1 MNKQKQII
9 SGIDIGTTKIAVI
22 IAEYDGEH
30 ITILGHGIT
39 PSHGLERGEVV
50 DVPLTRNSI
59 QEAISQAE
67 QKANYNIESV
77 FIGITGEHINGL
89 NYSGVVIID
98 ESSEAEIEER
108 DIVKVRDRTRS
119 ISLPSERKILHVLDQ
134 DYRVDERMNI
144 QNPKGL
150 YGKRLELNAHLVTIS
165 KGSEKNLRNCLN
177 DCIDIDSFVLEP
189 LASAYAVLNK
199 QERELGT
206 VLIDIGG
213 GTTDIII
220 YKNNGVQDSGAIP
233 MGGNIITKDI
243 ALGIQ
248 QKTGECLENKEL
260 ETLKHD
266 YGSAKKECIDQSQTI
281 ILNIDNREITINEYD
296 LANIIQS
303 RMIEIFEEV
312 KRKISKS
319 NISNNPFGIV
329 ITGGGSQLKN
339 TDILAQEIFE
349 QNIVI
354 GYPRNINGTEDIIRN
369 PRFST
374 AIGLIKYGLAYSET
388 TVPSEGISIISI
400 LKNLF
405 AQLKKLYKTWY

>member
-22 IAEYDGEH
+22 IAEYDGEN
-30 ITILGHGIT
+30 ITLLGHGIT
-39 PSHGLERGEVV
+39 PSNGLEKGEVI
-50 DVPLTRNSI
+50 DVPRTRDSI
-59 QEAISQAE
+59 KKAISQAE
-67 QKANYNIESV
+67 KKAAHNIESV

-98 ESSEAEIEER
+98 ESSGSEIEEG
-108 DIVKVRDRTRS
+108 DIIKVRDRTRS
-119 ISLPSERKILHVLDQ
+119 ISLPTERKILHVLDQ

-144 QNPKGL
+144 KNPKGL
-150 YGKRLELNAHLVTIS
+150 YGKRLELNAHLVTIL
-165 KGSEKNLRNCLN
+165 KDSEKNLRNCLN
-177 DCIDIDSFVLEP
+177 DNIDIDGFVLEP

-220 YKNNGVQDSGAIP
+220 YRNNGVQDSGAIP
-233 MGGNIITKDI
+233 MGGNIITRDI

-296 LANIIQS
+296 LADIIQS
-303 RMIEIFEEV
+303 RMTEIF
-312 KRKISKS
+312 
-319 NISNNPFGIV
+319 
-329 ITGGGSQLKN
+329 Q
-339 TDILAQEIFE
+339 
-349 QNIVI
+349 
-354 GYPRNINGTEDIIRN
+354 
-369 PRFST
+369 
-374 AIGLIKYGLAYSET
+374 
-388 TVPSEGISIISI
+388 
-400 LKNLF
+400 
-405 AQLKKLYKTWY
+405 